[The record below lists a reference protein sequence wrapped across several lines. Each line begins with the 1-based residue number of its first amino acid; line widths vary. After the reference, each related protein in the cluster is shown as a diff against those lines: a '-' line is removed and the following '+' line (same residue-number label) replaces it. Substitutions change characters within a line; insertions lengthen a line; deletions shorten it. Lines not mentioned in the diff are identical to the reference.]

1 MYDIQLDPCNH
12 SHVGSLWLLVV
23 RHTVCREGEQ
33 QRTKRQRIS
42 DEGVDCEVAIKS
54 ALHCGGIAHVLDA
67 TSLMTKIRDT
77 EVEYTDTLLTPENS
91 TILP

>member
-1 MYDIQLDPCNH
+1 MIYNLIH
-12 SHVGSLWLLVV
+12 
-23 RHTVCREGEQ
+23 
-33 QRTKRQRIS
+33 
-42 DEGVDCEVAIKS
+42 AIIPKS
-54 ALHCGGIAHVLDA
+54 AHYGCWSCAIPCVEKGNNKEPKDRESPIKELTEVSINCGGIAHVLDA